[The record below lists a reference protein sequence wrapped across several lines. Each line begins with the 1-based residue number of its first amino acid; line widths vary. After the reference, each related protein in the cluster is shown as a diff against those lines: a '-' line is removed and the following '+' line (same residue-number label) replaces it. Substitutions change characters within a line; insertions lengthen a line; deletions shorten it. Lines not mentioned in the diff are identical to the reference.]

1 MIEGIHYTREGWRE
15 GDEATLENR
24 PHIMMMLEAFNAAE
38 DKHKFNKDFVEFYD
52 SVRVAYEAAL
62 SDTLKLERA
71 RRSAAEIAAAAEEFY
86 RTRPAGSNRSFW
98 D

>member
-1 MIEGIHYTREGWRE
+1 MIEGLHYTREGWRE

-24 PHIMMMLEAFNAAE
+24 PHIRMILEAFNAAE
-38 DKHKFNKDFVEFYD
+38 DKHKFNRYSVEFFN
-52 SVRVAYEAAL
+52 SVRVAYEVAL
-62 SDTLKLERA
+62 SDTLKLERD
-71 RRSAAEIAAAAEEFY
+71 RRAEAQMFADAEEFY